1 MKRFSFFLLL
11 AIPLIILSANRGSD
25 VAYAQEDENDDIV
38 DVEGEDNTVIADEE
52 VEEEITNFSLDADTI
67 VLFIKPLY
75 TALSP
80 LELPAGNLVEFLV
93 GFTNKGES
101 DFVLESLDASFRYA
115 MDFNFYIQNFSTFT
129 FNRVVKPNHEVTL
142 AYSFIPSETFAGRPF
157 GLNVNL
163 NYRDA
168 NGIEYNEPVYNET
181 VQVIE
186 LDDGLDGETVF
197 LYVFLAACVILTLVG
212 GQQLL
217 SSFGRKSRSST
228 TRKAPIEMGT
238 SNPNNVDYD
247 WLPKETLNT
256 LSKYRSTGSRN
267 KSSETL
273 NPPRT
278 FNDVK
283 ERNISPPEHQNKKPS
298 KERGS
303 GHLQQ
308 CLEQKVTQII

>member
-1 MKRFSFFLLL
+1 MKKFSFFLLL
-11 AIPLIILSANRGSD
+11 AIPAIILIAERGSGT
-25 VAYAQEDENDDIV
+25 VYAQEDENIDDIV
-38 DVEGEDNTVIADEE
+38 DVEGEENTIITDDEP
-52 VEEEITNFSLDADTI
+52 EEETTNASADADTTI
-67 VLFIKPLY
+67 LFTKPVHN
-75 TALSP
+75 ALST

-93 GFTNKGES
+93 GFTNNGEN

-129 FNRVVKPNHEVTL
+129 FNKVVKPKHEATL
-142 AYSFIPSETFAGRPF
+142 AYSFVPSETFAGRPF

-163 NYRDA
+163 NYRDV
-168 NGIEYNEPVYNET
+168 NGISYSEAVYNET

-228 TRKAPIEMGT
+228 TRKTPIEMGT

-247 WLPKETLNT
+247 WLPKGTLNSLT
-256 LSKYRSTGSRN
+256 KYRSTGSRN
-267 KSSETL
+267 KSSENL
-273 NPPRT
+273 NSNKMQAKKRKAD
-278 FNDVK
+278 NYSD
-283 ERNISPPEHQNKKPS
+283 ISNRKSFK
-298 KERGS
+298 
-303 GHLQQ
+303 
-308 CLEQKVTQII
+308 